1 MIETIVIFAN
11 SVKHGQHCVA
21 GKTVNGG
28 KWIRPVA
35 DINGK
40 ELDHEQAK
48 FSNPVSRQSI

>member
-48 FSNPVSRQSI
+48 FSNPVW